1 MDVLVTVI
9 GFFLGGPVGVGTII
23 SAVGL
28 GPLINLNFAAVRFNP
43 AEVHQENAAE
53 THCENCRKAVILR
66 QKAAFFALLGHDF
79 DIFAVIEQA
88 HKTDQPARRP
98 CGVPLLCPI
107 IIPNALA
114 RHKLLS
120 NL

>member
-1 MDVLVTVI
+1 KGVKSFLICEVAQLHRHAVLHD
-9 GFFLGGPVGVGTII
+9 FEPK
-23 SAVGL
+23 
-28 GPLINLNFAAVRFNP
+28 PLVKRS
-43 AEVHQENAAE
+43 V
-53 THCENCRKAVILR
+53 
-66 QKAAFFALLGHDF
+66 FALLGHDF
-79 DIFAVIEQA
+79 DLFAVIEQA
-88 HKTDQPARRP
+88 HETDQPVAVP